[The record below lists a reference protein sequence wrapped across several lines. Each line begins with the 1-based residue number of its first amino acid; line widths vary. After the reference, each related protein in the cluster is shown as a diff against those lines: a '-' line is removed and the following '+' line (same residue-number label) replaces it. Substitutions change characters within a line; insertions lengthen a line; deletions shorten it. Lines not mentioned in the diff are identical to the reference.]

1 MAPIVTDNIIIRLV
15 SMDDKPVAELIRDTI
30 NTAYS
35 SQNSWTREG
44 DTIAG
49 DRATTE
55 MVERLILEQG
65 KPNHLLCAFDGS
77 IVVGTV
83 MVQLEDMKPNEAEI
97 RMVAVH
103 PSYQSCGMGRRL
115 VDASTEFIRSLG
127 RDVMSIRVL
136 ENRTDVMQWYVR
148 LGFVATGDRMNVL
161 DESLLKVKG
170 VTFLKLSRSI

>member
-1 MAPIVTDNIIIRLV
+1 MAPITLDNVIIRPV
-15 SMDDKPVAELIRDTI
+15 SIDDISAAEHIRDTI

-35 SQNSWTREG
+35 SQKSWTREG

-55 MVERLILEQG
+55 MVVQLITQQG
-65 KPNHLLCAFDGS
+65 NPNHLLCAFEGS
-77 IVVGTV
+77 VVVGTV
-83 MVQLEDMKPNEAEI
+83 MVQLEDMQPNEAEI
-97 RMVAVH
+97 RMVSVH

-115 VDASTEFIRSLG
+115 VDASTEFIRSLD
-127 RDVMSIRVL
+127 RNVMSIRVL

-161 DESLLKVKG
+161 DESLLKVPG
-170 VTFLKLSRSI
+170 VTFVKLSRAV